1 MPLTGGSGSGSSFL
15 RIEILHGGGGDP
27 DPDPGRD
34 PDPDPYPRLVVRCPD
49 PGVPETRGSGG
60 SGPEFGSGSAT
71 LAPGMGGGGVPTLP
85 CLEKSP

>member
-1 MPLTGGSGSGSSFL
+1 MEL
-15 RIEILHGGGGDP
+15 

-34 PDPDPYPRLVVRCPD
+34 PDPDPYLQLVDRGPD

-71 LAPGMGGGGVPTLP
+71 LAPGMGGGGGSQPILALKNH
-85 CLEKSP
+85 LEKIAVEFVPIGVPI

>member
-1 MPLTGGSGSGSSFL
+1 M
-15 RIEILHGGGGDP
+15 RIEILHGGGGIRDL
-27 DPDPGRD
+27 DPGRD
-34 PDPDPYPRLVVRCPD
+34 LDTDPYLRLVDRGPD

-71 LAPGMGGGGVPTLP
+71 LAPGMGGGVPTLP